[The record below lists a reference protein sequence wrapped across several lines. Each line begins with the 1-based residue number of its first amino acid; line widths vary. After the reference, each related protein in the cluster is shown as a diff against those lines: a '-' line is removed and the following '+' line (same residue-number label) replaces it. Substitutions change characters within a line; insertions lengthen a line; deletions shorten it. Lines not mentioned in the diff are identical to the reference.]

1 LNSTETD
8 DEANEEEIDD
18 FLDEALSDPEDRKQP
33 QIKPVSLAKLNDYY
47 HKFFYLCSVTNT

>member
-33 QIKPVSLAKLNDYY
+33 QIKPVSLAIFLEIIMK
-47 HKFFYLCSVTNT
+47 